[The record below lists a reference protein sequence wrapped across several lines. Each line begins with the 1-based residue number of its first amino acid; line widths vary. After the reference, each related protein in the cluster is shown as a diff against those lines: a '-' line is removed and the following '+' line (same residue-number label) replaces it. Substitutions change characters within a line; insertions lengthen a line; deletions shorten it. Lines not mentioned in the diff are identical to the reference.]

1 MLKSNRAMKHELRN
15 PAFLCEGL
23 DKGNVCPACPK
34 VSFASI
40 FVHVCWLDVVFVII
54 WLYTYFVLS

>member
-1 MLKSNRAMKHELRN
+1 MLKSNRTMKHELRY

-40 FVHVCWLDVVFVII
+40 VCWLDVVFVTV